1 MNSSHQQQ
9 KTGKERMA
17 QKQKP
22 THEIRLGRIRA
33 AIWANQSENRE
44 VWFNVT
50 VSRLYKE
57 GDKWQDTS
65 TFRRDD
71 LPIVAKVIDMAYAWI
86 WGNDLPA
93 RSDQAVE

>member
-1 MNSSHQQQ
+1 
-9 KTGKERMA
+9 MA

-33 AIWANQSENRE
+33 AIWANEDDKRQ

-50 VSRLYKE
+50 VSRLYKD
-57 GDKWQDTS
+57 GDQWRDTS

-71 LPIVAKVIDMAYAWI
+71 LPIVAKVVDMAYAWI
-86 WGNDLPA
+86 WGQEVPA
-93 RSDQAVE
+93 DPDEANS